1 MSNTGIADD
10 VTAFLTGGGAK
21 SAKFENVG
29 DAVLGTIIAAKTAQQ
44 TDPATGMPK
53 TWDNGDPMMQLI
65 ITLQTEE
72 REGGDDDG
80 KRNLYVKGSKKDP
93 LTSAG
98 ALVAALRSAGAST
111 IDVGGRL
118 GVQFI
123 GRGTPTKVGL
133 SAPKHYAMRYV
144 APEANAVAGFL
155 ADTTAPAAPAQ
166 PAPQAPAPQPAAAP
180 AGDPFA
186 GL

>member
-1 MSNTGIADD
+1 MSTTGIADD

-44 TDPATGMPK
+44 TDLSGVPK

-65 ITLQTEE
+65 ITLQTED
-72 REGGDDDG
+72 REDGDDDG
-80 KRNLYVKGSKKDP
+80 TRNLYVKGSKKDP
-93 LTSAG
+93 HTSAG
-98 ALVAALRSAGAST
+98 ALVTALRAAGATT
-111 IDVGGRL
+111 IEVGARL
-118 GVQFI
+118 GVQFT
-123 GRGTPTKVGL
+123 GLGVPSKPGL
-133 SAPKHYAMRYV
+133 SAPKQYVMRYV

-155 ADTTAPAAPAQ
+155 ADTPAPTAAPVQA
-166 PAPQAPAPQPAAAP
+166 APQAPGPIAAP